1 MSDLVKPL
9 TIDQVLEPL
18 AKRQGLFIS
27 SLELIIN
34 QDGHFVCTLFDT
46 SIKVQQGH
54 MDFGLAVAKG
64 YQKNFKRWLVES
76 MQVLT
81 QNRSAPIHLCFP
93 ISVSLTENV
102 EELST
107 VQTFWVSASFSQLP
121 SWLSQSV
128 EQALGKSLSGKA
140 EQARHQVD
148 RLFKLKLTRL
158 DSHLYQLMYQ
168 AQATTRFELKH
179 DLANRL
185 FLFKSLPQMAEF
197 SEPQE
202 LLNDVLEELPNLVE
216 FIETR
221 LASRNME
228 SMPFSWLTSEQS
240 LFNRFKELGGLP
252 LLSTLFEFEYPKA
265 VETTQEF
272 SPNVQGSFLGLE
284 WSFLYLSSIN
294 KHLIKTYKITDVKR
308 KPLHC
313 SLSYYTGFDELAQGT
328 QLNDYDLIYGDC
340 GRLTPD
346 RVRYCLKLSFEQS
359 LELNL
364 KQVLRDWY
372 TFKLDPNYSL
382 GLKRHIE
389 KEQAWTLWLNTWFNA
404 AHLLKGIVKI
414 LDQHT
419 ITIIF

>member
-1 MSDLVKPL
+1 MALRWL
-9 TIDQVLEPL
+9 
-18 AKRQGLFIS
+18 
-27 SLELIIN
+27 
-34 QDGHFVCTLFDT
+34 
-46 SIKVQQGH
+46 
-54 MDFGLAVAKG
+54 KG
-64 YQKNFKRWLVES
+64 IKNFKRWLVES

-81 QNRSAPIHLCFP
+81 QNKSAPVQSSFP
-93 ISVSLTENV
+93 VGVSLNENV
-102 EELST
+102 EELLA
-107 VQTFWVSASFSQLP
+107 VQTVWVSAELSQLP

-128 EQALGKSLSGKA
+128 EQVLEKSLSGGA

-158 DSHLYQLMYQ
+158 DNYLYQLMYQ

-216 FIETR
+216 FLETR
-221 LASRNME
+221 LASRHME

-252 LLSTLFEFEYPKA
+252 LLSALFEFEYPTEI
-265 VETTQEF
+265 ETTQEF
-272 SPNVQGSFLGLE
+272 SPSLQGSFLGLE

-294 KHLIKTYKITDVKR
+294 KHLIKTYKTTDVKS

-313 SLSYYTGFDELAQGT
+313 SLSSHKDFDELAQAT
-328 QLNDYDLIYGDC
+328 QLNDDDLIYGDC
-340 GRLTPD
+340 GRLAPD
-346 RVRYCLKLSFEQS
+346 KVRYCLRLSFEQS

-364 KQVLRDWY
+364 K
-372 TFKLDPNYSL
+372 KC
-382 GLKRHIE
+382 
-389 KEQAWTLWLNTWFNA
+389 
-404 AHLLKGIVKI
+404 
-414 LDQHT
+414 
-419 ITIIF
+419 